1 MNLINKTIIE
11 LEYYNKW
18 RRGKDT
24 KQPCPT
30 KLGLTIDNAI
40 KLLKEYEQIKN
51 R

>member
-18 RRGKDT
+18 RRGKDIE
-24 KQPCPT
+24 QPNPT
-30 KLGLTIDNAI
+30 KLGISIDNAI
-40 KLLKEYEQIKN
+40 KLLKEYEQSKN